1 MKTKKKNMRSRLIVL
16 VCFIVILPVAWILV
30 VRFEGEKPSITL
42 ELPSA
47 SIGKTQELSLSVS
60 DAKSGVRRIWIGLI
74 KEGKEVVL
82 FKKDLPF
89 AGLIRGGIIH
99 QESFKIVIEPRKM
112 GITDGKAILRMVA
125 RDYSW
130 RRWLHGNT
138 TYLEKDVMIDTK
150 PPEVDI
156 LSRAHNVNQ
165 GGSGLVIY
173 RLSETCPKSGVFV
186 GENFFPGYPGYF
198 KDNNIL
204 MAFFALDYK
213 QSPSVKIFVNATDF
227 GGNNSKAGFQY
238 YIKKRI
244 FKKVP
249 LEISD
254 QFLNWKMPEFDVGIS
269 PDSQAPLVDKFLK
282 VNRELRKDNNGQIL
296 KIAEKT
302 DKKLYWNGVFLRLP
316 NSARKASFADHR
328 RYKHKGHVIDRQVH
342 LGIDLAS
349 IAHSPIPASNRGKVV
364 FVGHIGIYGKT
375 IIIDHGFGLFSI
387 YSHLSAFDVKMG
399 KIVSKGEII
408 GRTGITGLAGGDHL
422 HFGMLVNKTFVNPVE
437 WWDASWIKNNI
448 SDKINRVK
456 PNPDKLSS
464 GSARNNK

>member
-1 MKTKKKNMRSRLIVL
+1 LKTKKKNIKSRLIVL
-16 VCFIVILPVAWILV
+16 ICIIVILPVAWILM
-30 VRFEGEKPSITL
+30 VRLEGEKPSITL
-42 ELPSA
+42 ELPYA

-60 DAKSGVRRIWIGLI
+60 DEKSGIRRIWIGLI
-74 KEGKEVVL
+74 KDGKEVVL

-99 QESFKIVIEPRKM
+99 QESFKIVVEPVKM

-130 RRWLHGNT
+130 RRWLQGNT
-138 TYLEKDVMIDTK
+138 TYLEKDVIIDTK

-173 RLSETCPKSGVFV
+173 RVSETCTESGVYV
-186 GENFFPGYPGYF
+186 GDNFFPGYSGYF

-213 QSPSVKIFVNATDF
+213 QRPGVKIFVNATDF

-249 LEISD
+249 LEISYR
-254 QFLNWKMPEFDVGIS
+254 FLNWKMPEFDADIS
-269 PDSQAPLVDKFLK
+269 PDSKAPLVDKFLK
-282 VNRELRKDNNGQIL
+282 VNREFRKDNNEQIL
-296 KIAEKT
+296 KIVEKT
-302 DKKLYWNGVFLRLP
+302 DKKLYWGGVFLRLP

-328 RYKHKGHVIDRQVH
+328 RYEYKGHVIDRQVH

-349 IAHSPIPASNRGKVV
+349 IAHSSIPASNKGKVI

-387 YSHLSAFDVKMG
+387 YAHLSSFDVKMG

-408 GRTGITGLAGGDHL
+408 GHTGSTGLAGGDHL

-448 SDKINRVK
+448 SDKINRVR
-456 PNPDKLSS
+456 LSVS
-464 GSARNNK
+464 